1 MFFKKTTHTEF
12 LKADF
17 HSTLTCFSNSG
28 VFWLSFLVAVAGLEC
43 HPLSWGRGAAGWGQG
58 VRAGL
63 ELSTSC
69 HNREL
74 GTLWQGEWVLGQT
87 FAISWQ

>member
-1 MFFKKTTHTEF
+1 MPP
-12 LKADF
+12 
-17 HSTLTCFSNSG
+17 
-28 VFWLSFLVAVAGLEC
+28 LE
-43 HPLSWGRGAAGWGQG
+43 LGQRGCRVGAG